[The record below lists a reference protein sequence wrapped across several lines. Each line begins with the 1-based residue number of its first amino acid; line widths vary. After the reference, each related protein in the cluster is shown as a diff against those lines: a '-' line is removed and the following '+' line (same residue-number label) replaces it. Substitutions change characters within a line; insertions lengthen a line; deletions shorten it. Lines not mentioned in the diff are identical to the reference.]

1 MASVTPLARSR
12 LISAPFVIVTVATL
26 AFFTFVGIAVS
37 TLPRFIEDELGGD
50 GLAIGIN
57 LAVFSVAA
65 IAARPM
71 IARIGDRYGRRTLMV
86 GGALTAGAA
95 IAATAFVHSIAA
107 LLPLRALSG
116 VGEAALFVGAATL
129 IADLS
134 PSERRAEGASYF
146 SLAVFGGLGIGPVV
160 GEVVLGD
167 GRYRAVYLVAALCCL
182 TAAAIALAAPNRVAG
197 VATASVDGEGARG
210 FHRAA
215 FLPGLVLA
223 CGIGGFA
230 AFNAF
235 LPTHAEALGMHASV
249 PFLVYS
255 VLCLSLRFLG
265 ARLPER
271 LGLGNALMAALVG
284 LTSGL
289 LLLAVLDHPS
299 GVYVGTVVL
308 ALGMALLYPSLMAFA
323 VNAVAEHE
331 RARVLASFTMFF
343 EVGTVVGG
351 LLLGSVARFGGE
363 RGAFAGGAV
372 LACSGIWVLRTRLL
386 PAARERRATVAAA
399 PRFFDGGLEGGLA
412 VGD

>member
-1 MASVTPLARSR
+1 
-12 LISAPFVIVTVATL
+12 LISAPFVIVTFATL
-26 AFFTFVGIAVS
+26 AFFVFVGIAVS

-50 GLAIGIN
+50 GLAVGIN
-57 LAVFSVAA
+57 LAVFSIAA

-71 IARIGDRYGRRTLMV
+71 IARIGDRYGRRFLMV
-86 GGALTAGAA
+86 GGALLAGAA
-95 IAATAFVHSIAA
+95 IATTAFVHSLAT
-107 LLPLRALSG
+107 LLPLRAISG

-160 GEVVLGD
+160 GEVVLGND
-167 GRYRAVYLVAALCCL
+167 RYRAVYLVASLFCV
-182 TAAAIALAAPNRVAG
+182 AAALIALRAPNRVAG
-197 VATASVDGEGARG
+197 VVTAPVDSEARG

-215 FLPGLVLA
+215 LLPGLVLA

-235 LPTHAEALGMHASV
+235 LPTHAEALGMPASV

-255 VLCLSLRFLG
+255 VLCLSLRVVG

-284 LTSGL
+284 ISGGL
-289 LLLAVLDHPS
+289 LLLALLDHPS
-299 GVYVGTVVL
+299 GVYLGTAVL
-308 ALGMALLYPSLMAFA
+308 AFGMALLYPSLMAFA
-323 VNAVAEHE
+323 VNSVTEPE

-363 RGAFAGGAV
+363 QGAFAGGAI
-372 LACSGIWVLRTRLL
+372 LAASGIWVLRQHLL
-386 PAARERRATVAAA
+386 PAARERRVPVVTT
-399 PRFFDGGLEGGLA
+399 PHLLEGGLA
-412 VGD
+412 VGE

>member
-1 MASVTPLARSR
+1 
-12 LISAPFVIVTVATL
+12 LISAPFVIVTFATL
-26 AFFTFVGIAVS
+26 AFFVFVGIAVS

-50 GLAIGIN
+50 GLAVGVN
-57 LAVFSVAA
+57 LAVFSIAA

-71 IARIGDRYGRRTLMV
+71 IARIGDRYGRRFLMV
-86 GGALTAGAA
+86 GGALLAGAA
-95 IAATAFVHSIAA
+95 IATTAFVHSLAT
-107 LLPLRALSG
+107 LLPLRAISG

-160 GEVVLGD
+160 GEVVLGND
-167 GRYRAVYLVAALCCL
+167 RYRAVYLVASLFCV
-182 TAAAIALAAPNRVAG
+182 AAALIALRAPNRVAG
-197 VATASVDGEGARG
+197 VVTAPVDSEARG

-215 FLPGLVLA
+215 LLPGLVLA

-235 LPTHAEALGMHASV
+235 LPTHAEALGMPASV

-255 VLCLSLRFLG
+255 VLCLSLRVVG

-284 LTSGL
+284 ISGGL
-289 LLLAVLDHPS
+289 LLLALLDHPS
-299 GVYVGTVVL
+299 GVYLGTAVL
-308 ALGMALLYPSLMAFA
+308 AFGMALLYPSLMAFA
-323 VNAVAEHE
+323 VNSVTEPE

-363 RGAFAGGAV
+363 QGAFAGGAI
-372 LACSGIWVLRTRLL
+372 LAASGIWVLRQHLL
-386 PAARERRATVAAA
+386 PAARE
-399 PRFFDGGLEGGLA
+399 PRVPVVTTCHLLEGGLA
-412 VGD
+412 VGE